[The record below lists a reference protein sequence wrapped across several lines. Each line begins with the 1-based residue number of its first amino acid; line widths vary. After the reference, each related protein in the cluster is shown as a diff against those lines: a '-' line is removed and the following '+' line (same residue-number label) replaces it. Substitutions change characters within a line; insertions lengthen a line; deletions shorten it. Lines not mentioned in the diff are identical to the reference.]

1 MIQSMTGYGRGECT
15 KNSISAVVEL
25 RSVNSRYF
33 ELGSRLP
40 RSLSLRENEIKEIV
54 RSKLVRGKISLTTTL
69 QSDSNGKLPLQVNT
83 AAAKSY
89 YSLLQQLRKSL
100 KLKET
105 IKLEHVLRFSEVFEG
120 GIDEE
125 EVNAEWA
132 VFEEALQLAL
142 KDLQTMRANEGKEI
156 SKDMIARVEKIQERL
171 DVIESNS
178 KKRIPEERMRLH
190 ERIAQ
195 LLGDK
200 KLVDGQRLELEIALL
215 SDKLDVTEECVRFR
229 SHNKFFL
236 AALANDDAAGRKLNF
251 LIQEMNREANTIGS
265 KSNDVEIA
273 YNVIAVKEDLEKIR
287 EQLQNIE

>member
-15 KNSISAVVEL
+15 KKSFSAVVEL

-83 AAAKSY
+83 AAARSY
-89 YSLLQQLRKSL
+89 YTLLRELRKSL

-120 GIDEE
+120 GVDEE

-132 VFEEALQLAL
+132 VFEAALQLAL
-142 KDLQTMRANEGKEI
+142 KDLQTMRANEGTEI
-156 SKDMIARVEKIQERL
+156 AKDMITRVEQIQERL

-178 KKRIPEERMRLH
+178 RKRIPEERARLH

-200 KLVDGQRLELEIALL
+200 NVVDGQRLELEIALL
-215 SDKLDVTEECVRFR
+215 ADKLDVTEECVRFR

-236 AALANDDAAGRKLNF
+236 SALANDDAAGRKLNF

-273 YNVIAVKEDLEKIR
+273 HYVIAVKEDLEKIR